1 MRPTRRQFVA
11 SAAGVGAATLAGCT
25 SGSTDTT
32 QTRTNETEPADE
44 AAVSRA
50 QTSFFVFYDAALAVA
65 GDTLS
70 VEYLIPFGQHG
81 HGWSPDASVRADI
94 READVLVH
102 GPENFQPWIDDIL
115 VDLSDTTTINIASDV
130 ELLDA
135 GPLPKRTY
143 DPHFWMDPIRMQT
156 AVETVQQRLAEVDPD
171 NATTYEEN
179 AQARQDQL
187 QTLHEDLT
195 ALTDRAN
202 NEVLLHAGHNAF
214 RYLAGR
220 YGFDVFALTGVSPDD
235 RPTTEVIQEASQL
248 IQEHDLSYVCA
259 DPIEKQFGAQ
269 QLVAETDAQEV
280 LDLTAMPGVIDTW
293 QENDWGYLEIMRNV
307 NMPTLERAL
316 DA

>member
-1 MRPTRRQFVA
+1 MCPTRRQFV
-11 SAAGVGAATLAGCT
+11 VGAAGAGATALAGCT
-25 SGSTDTT
+25 SGSDGTAQAPTNGTDPT
-32 QTRTNETEPADE
+32 DG
-44 AAVSRA
+44 AAIDRA
-50 QTSFFVFYDAALAVA
+50 QTSFFVFYDATSAVA
-65 GDTLS
+65 GDALD

-115 VDLSDTTTINIASDV
+115 VDLSDTTTIDITADV

-156 AVETVQQRLAEVDPD
+156 AVETIRERLAEADPD
-171 NATTYEEN
+171 NATTYAEN

-187 QTLHEDLT
+187 QTLHEDLA
-195 ALTDRAN
+195 ALTDRADN
-202 NEVLLHAGHNAF
+202 DVLLHAGHNAF

-220 YGFDVFALTGVSPDD
+220 YGFEVFALTGVSPDD
-235 RPTTEVIQEASQL
+235 RPTTTVIQDATEL
-248 IQEHDLSYVCA
+248 IQQHDLNYVCA
-259 DPIEKQFGAQ
+259 DPIEKQFGAR
-269 QLVAETDAQEV
+269 QLVAETDAEEV

-307 NMPTLERAL
+307 NIPTLERAL